1 MIRFIK
7 GTLAQ
12 ISEGEIVLEHQGMGF
27 AIFIPGSFMQELP
40 SIGEELTVYTYLN
53 VREDAMQLF
62 GFLTQ
67 EDLEVFKLLITVNG
81 IGPKA
86 ALSILG
92 VMGAYDLK
100 YAVMADDAKAISKV
114 PGIGPKTAGKL
125 ILELKDKLSLD
136 DLFTGDIGNDS
147 GDVIISADTSKEQN
161 SVIKDAIEAFVV
173 LGYPKTDATKAVR
186 AVDMTIPLEVDEL
199 LKQSLKNL

>member
-100 YAVMADDAKAISKV
+100 YAVMADDRKAISKV
-114 PGIGPKTAGKL
+114 P
-125 ILELKDKLSLD
+125 ERS
-136 DLFTGDIGNDS
+136 
-147 GDVIISADTSKEQN
+147 
-161 SVIKDAIEAFVV
+161 
-173 LGYPKTDATKAVR
+173 
-186 AVDMTIPLEVDEL
+186 
-199 LKQSLKNL
+199 

>member
-86 ALSILG
+86 ALSFP
-92 VMGAYDLK
+92 
-100 YAVMADDAKAISKV
+100 ISPV
-114 PGIGPKTAGKL
+114 NRSSR
-125 ILELKDKLSLD
+125 LSLS
-136 DLFTGDIGNDS
+136 F
-147 GDVIISADTSKEQN
+147 N
-161 SVIKDAIEAFVV
+161 SRIRRF
-173 LGYPKTDATKAVR
+173 
-186 AVDMTIPLEVDEL
+186 
-199 LKQSLKNL
+199 

>member
-12 ISEGEIVLEHQGMGF
+12 VSDGEIVLEHQGMGF

-100 YAVMADDAKAISKV
+100 YAVMADDAKAIAKV

-136 DLFTGDIGNDS
+136 DLFTGDDTNDNS
-147 GDVIISADTSKEQN
+147 GVILSAEVSQEQS
-161 SVIKDAIEAFVV
+161 SVVKDAIEALVV

-186 AVDMTIPLEVDEL
+186 AVDMSSPMEVDEL
-199 LKQSLKNL
+199 LKRSLKNL

>member
-100 YAVMADDAKAISKV
+100 YADDAKAISKV

-161 SVIKDAIEAFVV
+161 SVIKDAIEALVV

-186 AVDMTIPLEVDEL
+186 AVDMTTPLEVDEL

>member
-1 MIRFIK
+1 
-7 GTLAQ
+7 
-12 ISEGEIVLEHQGMGF
+12 MGF

-81 IGPKA
+81 IGPK

-161 SVIKDAIEAFVV
+161 SVIKDAIEALVV

>member
-125 ILELKDKLSLD
+125 ILD

-161 SVIKDAIEAFVV
+161 SVIKDAIEALVV

-186 AVDMTIPLEVDEL
+186 AVDMTTPLEVDEL

>member
-100 YAVMADDAKAISKV
+100 YDAKAISKV

-161 SVIKDAIEAFVV
+161 SVIKDAIEALVV